1 MIQKQCDYLAEYLAQ
16 VPPGVVVDHGL
27 ELVGQ
32 VLLVNDAL
40 VEEIEAA

>member
-1 MIQKQCDYLAEYLAQ
+1 MIQMRCGYLAEHLAM
-16 VPPGVVVDHGL
+16 VPPAVVVDHGL

-32 VLLVNDAL
+32 VLLVTDAL